1 MVCCCC
7 CCCFNI
13 FLLVVCCAGDVFFS
27 FLQTCSSSVVVV
39 VVADYLHTNKHPKEI
54 DKKVI
59 IKRQLKTL
67 KKHSLNVKYNN
78 ILTNMYTI
86 WCTCSSCFCI
96 SVQDWIHETQEASK
110 QLLLRAAPPGSC
122 KRKLN
127 EEKVKRCQFD
137 SANWFWPCIHPLD
150 ACTGKRHCKT

>member
-1 MVCCCC
+1 LVCCSCC
-7 CCCFNI
+7 GFNI

-27 FLQTCSSSVVVV
+27 FLQTCSSSVVV

-86 WCTCSSCFCI
+86 
-96 SVQDWIHETQEASK
+96 
-110 QLLLRAAPPGSC
+110 
-122 KRKLN
+122 
-127 EEKVKRCQFD
+127 
-137 SANWFWPCIHPLD
+137 
-150 ACTGKRHCKT
+150 

>member
-1 MVCCCC
+1 LVCC

-13 FLLVVCCAGDVFFS
+13 FLLVVCCAGDVFFN
-27 FLQTCSSSVVVV
+27 FLQTCSSVV

-67 KKHSLNVKYNN
+67 KKTFTECEIQHLDKHVHH
-78 ILTNMYTI
+78 LMY
-86 WCTCSSCFCI
+86 FGI
-96 SVQDWIHETQEASK
+96 SVQYWIHETQEASK

-137 SANWFWPCIHPLD
+137 SANWFWTCIHPLD
-150 ACTGKRHCKT
+150 ACTGKRHCKA